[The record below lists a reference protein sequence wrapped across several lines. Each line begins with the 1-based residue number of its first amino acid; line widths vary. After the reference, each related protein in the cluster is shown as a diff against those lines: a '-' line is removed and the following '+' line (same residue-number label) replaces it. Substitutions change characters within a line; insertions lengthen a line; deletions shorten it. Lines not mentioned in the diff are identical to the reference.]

1 MALGL
6 CLALLLLAPDESRV
20 ALEGQV
26 GAGGGFDGNVAL
38 APSGEPTSGSA
49 LAAAWAGL
57 GVGWDPGET
66 THLSAG
72 LRYDGAYYPDA
83 TDLSRNVAGADLLW
97 IQGIGEV
104 VAVIAAAGGAW
115 SWYSDPARSGPGIA
129 LRATL
134 RVKPWDWLAVR
145 AGYAYSQRWADV
157 DAYSTSSSRI
167 FGSVEGRIAT
177 GIYLGLGYAWQTGEQ
192 TFYASVPVTTPVA
205 ALRTETRPATGS
217 GPGSGSGKRTRHG
230 LGRQRRHAPGIR
242 RLREPG
248 SVPGEHDRKHRHA
261 DVRGGHLGGSLPLCE
276 LLLHLGLELGGKL
289 HGPVRARW
297 RRVSLLIGRP
307 GAPPVPGL
315 PSSFTRQSFGIRRA
329 SLPCP
334 LDSRDGRQVP
344 EGEVE
349 AAWPTP
355 RTRAV
360 STMAGSP
367 EPAMRRSAMVAP
379 ALVTSSAPGAG
390 RAVRSRRRSPP
401 AVEASRPGATGC
413 GSCEARDLRAPAESA
428 A

>member
-26 GAGGGFDGNVAL
+26 GAGGGYESNVAL

-49 LAAAWAGL
+49 LAAAWGGL

-83 TDLSRNVAGADLLW
+83 TDLSRNAAGADLLW

-157 DAYSTSSSRI
+157 DVYSTSSNRI

-192 TFYASVPVTTPVA
+192 TFYASVPVTPPVA
-205 ALRTETRPATGS
+205 ALRTGTRPATGS
-217 GPGSGSGKRTRHG
+217 GPGTGPGSG
-230 LGRQRRHAPGIR
+230 PGT
-242 RLREPG
+242 G
-248 SVPGEHDRKHRHA
+248 S
-261 DVRGGHLGGSLPLCE
+261 GGS
-276 LLLHLGLELGGKL
+276 GGTPQGSGVFENL
-289 HGPVRARW
+289 
-297 RRVSLLIGRP
+297 
-307 GAPPVPGL
+307 VPY
-315 PSSFTRQSFGIRRA
+315 RA
-329 SLPCP
+329 STTDNTVTPTF
-334 LDSRDGRQVP
+334 
-344 EGEVE
+344 E
-349 AAWPTP
+349 AAIWEALYLFASYSYTW
-355 RTRAV
+355 
-360 STMAGSP
+360 GSSV
-367 EPAMRRSAMVAP
+367 EGSYTAQFGLA
-379 ALVTSSAPGAG
+379 GAG
-390 RAVRSRRRSPP
+390 YRF
-401 AVEASRPGATGC
+401 
-413 GSCEARDLRAPAESA
+413 
-428 A
+428 